1 MPYSCPRDPV
11 WIAVWALLRG
21 RRAGRWVES
30 FHSDGSGRPT
40 CDTPGCGREIPKGGE
55 GHPEIC
61 PTCLTALARDDRVK
75 AEAVSEYRARLLQIA
90 AKALKH
96 RRKAETDGG
105 ACIAYHF
112 CANEYLDALL
122 AEILPPGRLPPL
134 VET

>member
-1 MPYSCPRDPV
+1 MDG
-11 WIAVWALLRG
+11 I
-21 RRAGRWVES
+21 
-30 FHSDGSGRPT
+30 GSGRPT

-61 PTCLTALARDDRVK
+61 PMCLDQLAHDDAVK
-75 AEAVSEYRARLLQIA
+75 TEAVKEYRARLLQVA

-96 RRKAETDGG
+96 RKKAETDG
-105 ACIAYHF
+105 AARIAYDF